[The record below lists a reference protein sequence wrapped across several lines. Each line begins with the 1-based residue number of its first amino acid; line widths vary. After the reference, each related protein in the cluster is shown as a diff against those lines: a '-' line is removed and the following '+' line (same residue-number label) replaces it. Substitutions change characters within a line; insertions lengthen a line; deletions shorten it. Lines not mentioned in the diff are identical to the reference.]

1 MPRVAALLLVL
12 AGLALGVAACGSDA
26 DTDAAPPT
34 TTAPTTTVT
43 PPSGGDEDGVRGSG
57 APTSSG
63 PPRLGDPVPEIVGT
77 SFDGESISLA
87 DFRGKKVIVNL
98 WSSW

>member
-1 MPRVAALLLVL
+1 MPRAAALLLVL
-12 AGLALGVAACGSDA
+12 AGLAVGVTACGGDA

-34 TTAPTTTVT
+34 TTVQTTTVT
-43 PPSGGDEDGVRGSG
+43 PPSDGEEDGVRGAG
-57 APTSSG
+57 APTSTG
-63 PPRLGDPVPEIVGT
+63 PPQVGDPVPAIVGT